1 MAYQTDVQA
10 TRSALQSVD
19 TTLSANISATQDFI
33 PVASTTNFSTSVVA
47 EIESTNEVVS
57 FTDISQNLVT
67 NSVDLNSSFP
77 NQFRATVQSNAGTS
91 PFGTSD
97 ATLIK
102 GNGVDTGTK
111 VLFKFGFNSPSPGDI
126 QTFTIFAKDSSGGTG
141 GTFQLEI
148 GNSAQRA
155 NVRFNITNGART
167 GFAQSSEVSFVD
179 GDSVDFGNG
188 YFRFRLTVRY
198 ESGFNKPNTNV
209 GVQLNGSDANDPGV
223 FIFGAQVEETN
234 SASTYLQTSGSALLG
249 LTGVTRGVNGTTA
262 ASASSGDSIQ
272 QLPYA
277 LSSVDM
283 PVRLKGVSISSDGTG
298 AGRLTLCDNNGN
310 TLCDIDIPN
319 GKIYTLFLPDEGI
332 VFPNG
337 VFVSNTI
344 NVTGYTVFTAKYSGP
359 NLT

>member
-1 MAYQTDVQA
+1 MGSVNTQA
-10 TRSALQSVD
+10 TRSTLTSVD
-19 TTLSANISATQDFI
+19 TTLSANITATQDFI

-97 ATLIK
+97 ATLLK

-111 VLFKFGFNSPSPGDI
+111 VLFKFGFNTPSPGDI

-141 GTFQLEI
+141 GSVQLEV

-155 NVRFNITNGART
+155 LAIFNVTNGVRLAT
-167 GFAQSSEVSFVD
+167 SQSAEVSFTA
-179 GDSVDFGNG
+179 GDSVNFGNG
-188 YFRFRLTVRY
+188 WYRLRLTVTY

-209 GVQLNGSDANDPGV
+209 GVTLNATAANDPGV
-223 FIFGAQVEETN
+223 FLFGAQVEETN
-234 SASTYLQTSGSALLG
+234 SASTYLQTSGSALVG

-262 ASASSGDSIQ
+262 QAASSGDSIQ

-277 LSSVDM
+277 LNSVDM
-283 PVRLKGVSISSDGTG
+283 PVRLRAISVSPDGTG
-298 AGRLTLCDNNGN
+298 AARLTLCDNNGD
-310 TLCDIDIPN
+310 TLCDIDIPD
-319 GKIYTLFLPDEGI
+319 GKSYTLNLPEDGI
-332 VFPNG
+332 IFPNG
-337 VFVSNTI
+337 VFVSNTDNI
-344 NVTGYTVFTAKYSGP
+344 TAYTVYTEIYSGS
-359 NLT
+359 NLTS

>member
-1 MAYQTDVQA
+1 MAYQNDVQA

-19 TTLSANISATQDFI
+19 TTLSANISATQNFI

-97 ATLIK
+97 ATLLK

-111 VLFKFGFNSPSPGDI
+111 VLFKFGFNTPSPGDI

-141 GTFQLEI
+141 GSVQLEV

-155 NVRFNITNGART
+155 LAIFNVTNGVRLGT
-167 GFAQSSEVSFVD
+167 SQSAEVSFTA
-179 GDSVDFGNG
+179 GDSVNFGNG
-188 YFRFRLTVRY
+188 WYRLRLTVTY

-209 GVQLNGSDANDPGV
+209 GVTLNATAANDPGV
-223 FIFGAQVEETN
+223 FLFGAQVEETN

-249 LTGVTRGVNGTTA
+249 LTGVTRGVRGTTA

-277 LSSVDM
+277 LSSVNM
-283 PVRLKGVSISSDGTG
+283 PV
-298 AGRLTLCDNNGN
+298 
-310 TLCDIDIPN
+310 
-319 GKIYTLFLPDEGI
+319 
-332 VFPNG
+332 
-337 VFVSNTI
+337 
-344 NVTGYTVFTAKYSGP
+344 
-359 NLT
+359 